1 MLVEHELQVSSFPMA
16 SAMFVIQYLFSR
28 HFLEHCLCA
37 RNCAS
42 DKTWPPHGVTI
53 MMGDFW
59 YLKDFMIQHS
69 NYKGGISDTVIGDEK
84 DIF

>member
-1 MLVEHELQVSSFPMA
+1 
-16 SAMFVIQYLFSR
+16 
-28 HFLEHCLCA
+28 
-37 RNCAS
+37 
-42 DKTWPPHGVTI
+42 